1 MNLFDFKSVLGKIM
15 FIALII
21 IATHYHVLAGIL
33 VVLLVISMSQYVIE
47 GMGNNTDS
55 SKESTDSTDSK
66 DSKDS
71 TTPAKDAKPAKESKE
86 STEESP
92 MSLFKKNN
100 CKNGI
105 LMKDGKEITA
115 DSLKEN
121 FPNVKFDGD
130 SCNPCG
136 DDCKFQIVS
145 SAERVTN
152 EENLRPQESNA
163 QPVDRELVTKKQ

>member
-33 VVLLVISMSQYVIE
+33 AVLLVISMSQYVIE

-55 SKESTDSTDSK
+55 SKESADSTDSK
-66 DSKDS
+66 E
-71 TTPAKDAKPAKESKE
+71 AKPAKE

-136 DDCKFQIVS
+136 DECKFQIVS
-145 SAERVTN
+145 SAERITN

>member
-1 MNLFDFKSVLGKIM
+1 MFDFKSVLGKIM

-21 IATHYHVLAGIL
+21 IATHYHVLAGML

-55 SKESTDSTDSK
+55 SKESADSTDSK

-71 TTPAKDAKPAKESKE
+71 TDSKE

-92 MSLFKKNN
+92 MFLFKKNN

>member
-33 VVLLVISMSQYVIE
+33 AVLLVISMSQYVIE

-55 SKESTDSTDSK
+55 SKESADSTDSK
-66 DSKDS
+66 DSKESTDS
-71 TTPAKDAKPAKESKE
+71 KDSKEAKPAKE

-145 SAERVTN
+145 SAERITN

>member
-15 FIALII
+15 FLALII
-21 IATHYHVLAGIL
+21 IATHYHVLACIM

-47 GMGNNTDS
+47 GMGNITDS

-66 DSKDS
+66 E
-71 TTPAKDAKPAKESKE
+71 AKPAKE

-136 DDCKFQIVS
+136 DECKFQIVS

>member
-1 MNLFDFKSVLGKIM
+1 
-15 FIALII
+15 
-21 IATHYHVLAGIL
+21 
-33 VVLLVISMSQYVIE
+33 
-47 GMGNNTDS
+47 
-55 SKESTDSTDSK
+55 
-66 DSKDS
+66 
-71 TTPAKDAKPAKESKE
+71 
-86 STEESP
+86 

-136 DDCKFQIVS
+136 DECKFQIVS

>member
-33 VVLLVISMSQYVIE
+33 AVLLVISMSQYVIE

-55 SKESTDSTDSK
+55 SKESADSTDSK
-66 DSKDS
+66 DSKE
-71 TTPAKDAKPAKESKE
+71 AKPAKE

>member
-1 MNLFDFKSVLGKIM
+1 MNIFDFKSVLGKIM

-47 GMGNNTDS
+47 GMGNIADS
-55 SKESTDSTDSK
+55 SKESADLTDSK
-66 DSKDS
+66 EATDS
-71 TTPAKDAKPAKESKE
+71 KPAKESKE
-86 STEESP
+86 STKESP

-121 FPNVKFDGD
+121 FPNVKFDGE

>member
-33 VVLLVISMSQYVIE
+33 VVLLVISISQYVIE

-55 SKESTDSTDSK
+55 SKESADSKDSTDSK
-66 DSKDS
+66 EA
-71 TTPAKDAKPAKESKE
+71 TPAKDATPAKE

-105 LMKDGKEITA
+105 LMKDGKEITP
-115 DSLKEN
+115 SSIKEN

>member
-33 VVLLVISMSQYVIE
+33 AVLLVISMSQYVIE

-55 SKESTDSTDSK
+55 SKESADSTDSTDSTDSK
-66 DSKDS
+66 E
-71 TTPAKDAKPAKESKE
+71 AKPAKE

-115 DSLKEN
+115 DSIKEN

>member
-15 FIALII
+15 FIVLII

-33 VVLLVISMSQYVIE
+33 AVLLVISMSQYVIE

-55 SKESTDSTDSK
+55 SKESTDSKDSTDSK
-66 DSKDS
+66 E
-71 TTPAKDAKPAKESKE
+71 AKPAKE

-145 SAERVTN
+145 SAERITN

>member
-33 VVLLVISMSQYVIE
+33 AVLLVISMSQYVIE

-55 SKESTDSTDSK
+55 SKESTDSKDSTDSK
-66 DSKDS
+66 E
-71 TTPAKDAKPAKESKE
+71 AKPVKE

-145 SAERVTN
+145 SAERITN

>member
-33 VVLLVISMSQYVIE
+33 AVLLVISMSQYVIE

-55 SKESTDSTDSK
+55 SKESADSTDSK
-66 DSKDS
+66 DSKE
-71 TTPAKDAKPAKESKE
+71 AKPAKE

-145 SAERVTN
+145 SAERITN

>member
-55 SKESTDSTDSK
+55 SKESADPTDSTDSK
-66 DSKDS
+66 EATDSK
-71 TTPAKDAKPAKESKE
+71 PVKDSKE

-105 LMKDGKEITA
+105 LMKDGKEVTA
-115 DSLKEN
+115 DSLKN
-121 FPNVKFDGD
+121 MFPNVKFDGD

-136 DDCKFQIVS
+136 DACKFQIVS

>member
-33 VVLLVISMSQYVIE
+33 AVLLVISMSQYVIE

-55 SKESTDSTDSK
+55 SKESADSTDSTDSTDSK
-66 DSKDS
+66 E
-71 TTPAKDAKPAKESKE
+71 AKPAKE

-115 DSLKEN
+115 DSLKEK

-145 SAERVTN
+145 SAERITN

>member
-33 VVLLVISMSQYVIE
+33 VVLLVISMNRYVIE
-47 GMGNNTDS
+47 GMGNIADS
-55 SKESTDSTDSK
+55 SKESADSTDSK
-66 DSKDS
+66 EATDSKD
-71 TTPAKDAKPAKESKE
+71 SKE

-92 MSLFKKNN
+92 ISLFKKNN

-136 DDCKFQIVS
+136 DECKFQIVS

-152 EENLRPQESNA
+152 EENLRPQESNS

>member
-21 IATHYHVLAGIL
+21 IATHYHVLAGIM

-55 SKESTDSTDSK
+55 SKESADSTDSKESKESTDSK
-66 DSKDS
+66 DSKE
-71 TTPAKDAKPAKESKE
+71 AKPVKE

-145 SAERVTN
+145 SAERITN

>member
-15 FIALII
+15 FIVLII

-33 VVLLVISMSQYVIE
+33 AVLLVISMSQYVIE

-55 SKESTDSTDSK
+55 SKESTDSK
-66 DSKDS
+66 DSKE
-71 TTPAKDAKPAKESKE
+71 AKPVKE

-145 SAERVTN
+145 SAERITN

>member
-21 IATHYHVLAGIL
+21 IATHYHVLAGIM

-47 GMGNNTDS
+47 GMGNITDS
-55 SKESTDSTDSK
+55 SKESTDSTDST

-71 TTPAKDAKPAKESKE
+71 KEAKPAKE

-121 FPNVKFDGD
+121 FPNVKFDSD

-145 SAERVTN
+145 SAERITN

>member
-33 VVLLVISMSQYVIE
+33 AVLLVISMSQYVIE

-55 SKESTDSTDSK
+55 SKESADSTDSK
-66 DSKDS
+66 ESKDS
-71 TTPAKDAKPAKESKE
+71 KEAKPAKEP
-86 STEESP
+86 TEETP
-92 MSLFKKNN
+92 VSLFKKNN

>member
-33 VVLLVISMSQYVIE
+33 AVLLVISMSQYVIE

-55 SKESTDSTDSK
+55 SKESADSTDSK
-66 DSKDS
+66 E
-71 TTPAKDAKPAKESKE
+71 AKPAKE

-136 DDCKFQIVS
+136 DECKFQIVS

>member
-33 VVLLVISMSQYVIE
+33 VVLLVISMSKYVIE
-47 GMGNNTDS
+47 GMENNTDS
-55 SKESTDSTDSK
+55 SKESKDSTDSK
-66 DSKDS
+66 ESKDLKDSKEFIEE
-71 TTPAKDAKPAKESKE
+71 TPV
-86 STEESP
+86 
-92 MSLFKKNN
+92 SLFKKNN

-105 LMKDGKEITA
+105 LMKDGKEVTA

>member
-1 MNLFDFKSVLGKIM
+1 MNMFDFKSVLGKIM

-33 VVLLVISMSQYVIE
+33 AVLLVISMSQYVIE

-55 SKESTDSTDSK
+55 SKESADSTDSK
-66 DSKDS
+66 E
-71 TTPAKDAKPAKESKE
+71 AKPAKE

-145 SAERVTN
+145 SAERITN

>member
-21 IATHYHVLAGIL
+21 IATHYHVLAGIM

-71 TTPAKDAKPAKESKE
+71 TTPAKDATPAKE

-105 LMKDGKEITA
+105 LMKDGKEITP
-115 DSLKEN
+115 SSIKEN
-121 FPNVKFDGD
+121 FPNVKFDGE

>member
-33 VVLLVISMSQYVIE
+33 VVLLVISMSKYVIE
-47 GMGNNTDS
+47 GMENNTDS
-55 SKESTDSTDSK
+55 SKESADSTESKDSK
-66 DSKDS
+66 DSKDL
-71 TTPAKDAKPAKESKE
+71 KESKE
-86 STEESP
+86 FIEETP
-92 MSLFKKNN
+92 VSLFKKNN

-105 LMKDGKEITA
+105 LMKDGKEVTA
-115 DSLKEN
+115 DSLKVN

>member
-55 SKESTDSTDSK
+55 SKESADSKDSTDSK
-66 DSKDS
+66 EA
-71 TTPAKDAKPAKESKE
+71 TPAKDATPAKE

-105 LMKDGKEITA
+105 LMKDGKEITP
-115 DSLKEN
+115 SSIKEN

>member
-33 VVLLVISMSQYVIE
+33 AVLLVISMSQYVIE

-55 SKESTDSTDSK
+55 SKESADSTDS
-66 DSKDS
+66 
-71 TTPAKDAKPAKESKE
+71 TTPVKESKE

-105 LMKDGKEITA
+105 LMKDGKEVTA
-115 DSLKEN
+115 DSLKEH

-145 SAERVTN
+145 SAERITN

-163 QPVDRELVTKKQ
+163 QPVDRELVIKKQ

>member
-33 VVLLVISMSQYVIE
+33 AVLLVISMSQYVIE

-55 SKESTDSTDSK
+55 SKESADSTDSTDSTDSK
-66 DSKDS
+66 E
-71 TTPAKDAKPAKESKE
+71 AKPVKEP
-86 STEESP
+86 TEETP
-92 MSLFKKNN
+92 VSLFKKNN

-115 DSLKEN
+115 DSLKEK

-145 SAERVTN
+145 SAERITN

>member
-33 VVLLVISMSQYVIE
+33 AVLLVISMSQYVIE

-55 SKESTDSTDSK
+55 SKESADSTDSK
-66 DSKDS
+66 DS
-71 TTPAKDAKPAKESKE
+71 KESKE

-145 SAERVTN
+145 SAERITN

>member
-55 SKESTDSTDSK
+55 SKESADSTDSTDSK
-66 DSKDS
+66 DSKE
-71 TTPAKDAKPAKESKE
+71 AKESKE

>member
-21 IATHYHVLAGIL
+21 IATHYHVLAGIM

-55 SKESTDSTDSK
+55 SKESTDSK

-71 TTPAKDAKPAKESKE
+71 TDSKEAKPAKE

-136 DDCKFQIVS
+136 DECKFQIVS

>member
-1 MNLFDFKSVLGKIM
+1 MNMFDFKSVLGKIM

-21 IATHYHVLAGIL
+21 IATHYHVLAGML

-55 SKESTDSTDSK
+55 SKESA

-71 TTPAKDAKPAKESKE
+71 TDSKPAKESKE

-92 MSLFKKNN
+92 ISLFKKNN

-115 DSLKEN
+115 SLLKEN
-121 FPNVKFDGD
+121 FPNVKFDGE

-136 DDCKFQIVS
+136 EDCKFQIVS

-163 QPVDRELVTKKQ
+163 QPVDREQVTKKQ

>member
-15 FIALII
+15 FIVLII

-33 VVLLVISMSQYVIE
+33 AVLLVISMSQYVIE

-55 SKESTDSTDSK
+55 SKESTDSKDSTDSK
-66 DSKDS
+66 E
-71 TTPAKDAKPAKESKE
+71 AKPVKE

-115 DSLKEN
+115 DSIKEN

-145 SAERVTN
+145 SAERITN

>member
-21 IATHYHVLAGIL
+21 IATHYHVLAGIM

-47 GMGNNTDS
+47 GMGNITDS

-66 DSKDS
+66 E
-71 TTPAKDAKPAKESKE
+71 AKPAKE

-136 DDCKFQIVS
+136 DECKFQIVS

>member
-55 SKESTDSTDSK
+55 SKESADSKDSTDSK
-66 DSKDS
+66 DSIDS
-71 TTPAKDAKPAKESKE
+71 KESKE

-115 DSLKEN
+115 DSIKEN

-145 SAERVTN
+145 SAERITN

>member
-33 VVLLVISMSQYVIE
+33 AVLLVISMSQYVIE

-55 SKESTDSTDSK
+55 SKESTDSTDST
-66 DSKDS
+66 DSKE
-71 TTPAKDAKPAKESKE
+71 AKPAKES
-86 STEESP
+86 TEETP
-92 MSLFKKNN
+92 VSLFKKNN

-105 LMKDGKEITA
+105 LMKDGKEITP
-115 DSLKEN
+115 SSIKEN